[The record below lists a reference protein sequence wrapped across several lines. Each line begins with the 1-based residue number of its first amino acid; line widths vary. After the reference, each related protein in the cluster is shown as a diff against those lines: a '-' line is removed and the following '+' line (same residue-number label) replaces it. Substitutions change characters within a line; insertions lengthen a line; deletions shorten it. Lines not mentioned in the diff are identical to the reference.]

1 MSHSYPLAESA
12 EDALTPDYPAA
23 RTRAEAERQANGR
36 EIVSLE
42 TEWLNVSDADT
53 ENMLARA
60 DATMGMGFVQRYE
73 DASGAPVLAVTY
85 WKLGAKITSKVPK
98 KPANKTAVKVSEP
111 EGQKEDHTDDL
122 YFRSGRTRPR
132 RGCKPKVD
140 PNQMDLFSGSDD

>member
-42 TEWLNVSDADT
+42 TEWLNVSDADA

-73 DASGAPVLAVTY
+73 DAGGAPVLAVTY
-85 WKLGAKITSKVPK
+85 WKLGTELSSKSPA
-98 KPANKTAVKVSEP
+98 KPARKAPETVSES
-111 EGQKEDHTDDL
+111 ESQKEDHTDDL
-122 YFRSGRTRPR
+122 YFRSGRTKPR
-132 RGCKPKVD
+132 RGRKPKID
-140 PNQMDLFSGSDD
+140 PNQMDLFSAPDD